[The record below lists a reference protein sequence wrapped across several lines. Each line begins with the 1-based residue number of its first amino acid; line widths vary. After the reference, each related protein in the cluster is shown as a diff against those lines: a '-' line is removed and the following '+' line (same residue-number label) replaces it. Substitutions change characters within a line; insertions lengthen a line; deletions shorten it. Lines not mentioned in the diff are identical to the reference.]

1 MSRKFDEKG
10 GAVCFAHVLVLRT
23 LCPSPCRGGEGPDG
37 GPFDI
42 SSMVRPSLFKA
53 DAGTAF
59 AALGHPIAQG
69 SALKPQLVQGDVGD
83 ALGVSARPDAVG
95 FITSASSFFLARL
108 SS

>member
-1 MSRKFDEKG
+1 M
-10 GAVCFAHVLVLRT
+10 CFAHVLVLRT
-23 LCPSPCRGGEGPDG
+23 PCPSPCRGDEGPDG

-42 SSMVRPSLFKA
+42 LSLVRPSLFKA